1 MAPARS
7 IDALPPTTRWHCRPT
22 LCRHPCGRLDRL
34 TRRQTKRCCWYKS
47 PLTTNGGAQCHRGS
61 LRCLWHKRLHLA
73 AWMGGWHPPPYPLGR
88 QRHHIP
94 LTAPCLLGA
103 WGEYFPAARR
113 YMPSVEVTLSGHP
126 IAILEW
132 AACASADTVSESVDE
147 ILAYWTAYA
156 HPLEQ
161 ALCSKQT
168 CRNYCNIG
176 GLPLYPERE
185 MRVRC
190 ARWVCTYLA
199 MSVSPSHPHHRM
211 GGRST
216 GSMAPSPATTGAAM
230 PSLSLA
236 CPSPPARSTPSHPK
250 RTMGGSSK
258 GSMAPSSAYSRMATP
273 SPSSASFSLPAWFSP
288 SPPIIMGEG
297 ASLVEHWAATVFQC

>member
-1 MAPARS
+1 M
-7 IDALPPTTRWHCRPT
+7 RWHCRPT

-185 MRVRC
+185 MQAHC
-190 ARWVCTYLA
+190 ARWVYTYLA
-199 MSVSPSHPHHRM
+199 MSVSPSHPHHHT
-211 GGRST
+211 GGSL
-216 GSMAPSPATTGAAM
+216 GLMAPSPADHRRVSRPSSSIAQIPTPTPARTKT
-230 PSLSLA
+230 PPQQRPQSLSP
-236 CPSPPARSTPSHPK
+236 PSPP
-250 RTMGGSSK
+250 
-258 GSMAPSSAYSRMATP
+258 
-273 SPSSASFSLPAWFSP
+273 LPTR
-288 SPPIIMGEG
+288 GG
-297 ASLVEHWAATVFQC
+297 ASLAEH